1 MTARRRN
8 GRPNQ
13 RHRTRTELLN
23 AAARLLKQGATPSM
37 EEVAEAA
44 MVSRATAYRYFP
56 SLDALLME
64 APLEGA
70 VPEPEALFA
79 DQASSDPQ
87 ERVDAAEAALHEMV
101 YRNEAQLRRLLASS
115 LNRSPAGDGAVPVR
129 QNRRSPLIEA
139 ALAPVKKRLGRAAYQ
154 RLCAALAVYFGPEAM
169 VVFRDV
175 LQLDEKEARK
185 VKSWAVRALVRA
197 ASSESGKS

>member
-1 MTARRRN
+1 
-8 GRPNQ
+8 
-13 RHRTRTELLN
+13 
-23 AAARLLKQGATPSM
+23 
-37 EEVAEAA
+37 
-44 MVSRATAYRYFP
+44 
-56 SLDALLME
+56 ME

-139 ALAPVKKRLGRAAYQ
+139 ALAPVKKRLGRAAFQ